1 MLHYETIDPKTLGLL
16 KKLQKIKAFS
26 YLRLVG
32 GTSLALQIG
41 HRESIDIDL
50 FGEIKTDNITI
61 AKELDKIGNITII
74 KKSES
79 INIYLIN
86 NIKVDIVNYHYKW
99 IDEKIIEDDLI
110 LASKKDIAA
119 MKLAAITGRGT
130 KKDFID
136 LFFLLKEYTFVE
148 ILNFYK
154 DKYHDGSEFLVLK
167 SLLYF
172 EDAERNEEPKFF
184 KQYNWDEIKKTITTT
199 VENHIKLINK

>member
-1 MLHYETIDPKTLGLL
+1 
-16 KKLQKIKAFS
+16 
-26 YLRLVG
+26 
-32 GTSLALQIG
+32 
-41 HRESIDIDL
+41 
-50 FGEIKTDNITI
+50 
-61 AKELDKIGNITII
+61 
-74 KKSES
+74 
-79 INIYLIN
+79 
-86 NIKVDIVNYHYKW
+86 
-99 IDEKIIEDDLI
+99 
-110 LASKKDIAA
+110 